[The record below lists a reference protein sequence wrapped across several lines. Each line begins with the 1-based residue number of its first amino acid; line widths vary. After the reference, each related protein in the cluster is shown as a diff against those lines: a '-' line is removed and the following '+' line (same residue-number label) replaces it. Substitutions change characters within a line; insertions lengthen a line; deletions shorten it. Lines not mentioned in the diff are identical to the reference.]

1 MKSTFRAP
9 IPFEPELASDA
20 LAIFASQPENIKN
33 LIGGTAGCSP
43 YLRGLLL
50 QESEW
55 LATVFETDPALVL
68 KGIQADVTAR
78 TYDVLAVELR
88 QAKRRI
94 ALYTALCDLGGMWD
108 LGQVTGA
115 LTDFADF
122 ATNTALNA
130 LILAEF
136 ERGKLLGCTV
146 GDLQEACGMVVLAMG
161 KMGARELNYSSDI
174 DLIVL
179 FDETRHA
186 EAVFDDIRTRFIR
199 ITKRLAQILSDVT
212 GDGYVFRTDL
222 RLRPDPSV
230 TPVCLSMGAAERYYE
245 SLGRT
250 WERAA
255 FIKARPCAGD
265 IKAGWDFLETLRPF
279 VWRKH
284 LDYAA
289 IQDAH
294 DMRLR
299 IREHKGLGGPIQLQ
313 GHNMKLGRGGI
324 REIEFFTQTRQIIA
338 GGRDP
343 ELRSRQTIGGLKV
356 LAAKGWIPPEASDR
370 LSAAYV
376 QHRTIEHRIQ
386 MLNDAQTHDLPNSL
400 DQMRRLANFCGQ
412 ADVVVFCADIRQRL
426 NMVHDLTES
435 FFAPEQETAPQ
446 TSGLSA
452 QSLEMI
458 DRWRHYPALRTSRAV
473 GIFKRLQPSI
483 LARIARAAH
492 PDEALIQFDGFLSGL
507 PAGVQ
512 LFSMFDSNPQLID
525 LLVDICGSAPGLARY
540 LSRNSQVFDAVIA
553 GTFFEVLPAMDDLVA
568 ELAAVLTPLDDYENQ
583 LNAARRWMKELHFRI
598 GVQHLKGMIQSET
611 AGARYSDLAEACLR
625 ALLPVVAQEFARK
638 HGDMPGRGAVVLGMG
653 SLGSGSL
660 SATSDLDVI
669 VIYDADGQET
679 STGARPLAVSTYFA
693 RLTQALVTALSS
705 PMTEGRLY
713 EVDMRLRPSG
723 RKGPVATA
731 LSGFVSYQRTEAWT
745 WEHLALTRARP
756 VAGDQGLAA
765 EVEAFRREIVAQQR
779 DHAVV
784 LHDVADMRARLSD
797 AADVSRLNNP
807 WETKLG
813 QGRMLDIE
821 LLAQAAALTAGN
833 PARDV
838 LVQLALGVSLGWY
851 KADECKALQQAY
863 GRLRRVQQI
872 GRLMVE
878 GELKPTEL
886 GLDACAELL
895 NQSGAASIVDL
906 GEKLLNEATLVS
918 GLIDAVLGRA
928 KA

>member
-1 MKSTFRAP
+1 MSLMKSTFRAP

-356 LAAKGWIPPEASDR
+356 LAAKGWIPP
-370 LSAAYV
+370 
-376 QHRTIEHRIQ
+376 
-386 MLNDAQTHDLPNSL
+386 
-400 DQMRRLANFCGQ
+400 
-412 ADVVVFCADIRQRL
+412 
-426 NMVHDLTES
+426 
-435 FFAPEQETAPQ
+435 
-446 TSGLSA
+446 
-452 QSLEMI
+452 
-458 DRWRHYPALRTSRAV
+458 
-473 GIFKRLQPSI
+473 
-483 LARIARAAH
+483 
-492 PDEALIQFDGFLSGL
+492 
-507 PAGVQ
+507 
-512 LFSMFDSNPQLID
+512 
-525 LLVDICGSAPGLARY
+525 
-540 LSRNSQVFDAVIA
+540 
-553 GTFFEVLPAMDDLVA
+553 
-568 ELAAVLTPLDDYENQ
+568 
-583 LNAARRWMKELHFRI
+583 
-598 GVQHLKGMIQSET
+598 
-611 AGARYSDLAEACLR
+611 
-625 ALLPVVAQEFARK
+625 
-638 HGDMPGRGAVVLGMG
+638 
-653 SLGSGSL
+653 
-660 SATSDLDVI
+660 
-669 VIYDADGQET
+669 
-679 STGARPLAVSTYFA
+679 
-693 RLTQALVTALSS
+693 
-705 PMTEGRLY
+705 
-713 EVDMRLRPSG
+713 
-723 RKGPVATA
+723 
-731 LSGFVSYQRTEAWT
+731 
-745 WEHLALTRARP
+745 
-756 VAGDQGLAA
+756 
-765 EVEAFRREIVAQQR
+765 
-779 DHAVV
+779 
-784 LHDVADMRARLSD
+784 
-797 AADVSRLNNP
+797 
-807 WETKLG
+807 
-813 QGRMLDIE
+813 
-821 LLAQAAALTAGN
+821 
-833 PARDV
+833 
-838 LVQLALGVSLGWY
+838 
-851 KADECKALQQAY
+851 
-863 GRLRRVQQI
+863 
-872 GRLMVE
+872 
-878 GELKPTEL
+878 
-886 GLDACAELL
+886 
-895 NQSGAASIVDL
+895 
-906 GEKLLNEATLVS
+906 
-918 GLIDAVLGRA
+918 
-928 KA
+928 